1 METALYILIISLFVL
16 NIIILGLFSR
26 NIIKTLDNL
35 YNSLAKDL
43 QNMMIEV
50 FEELKGGALA
60 NFQEH
65 NPIKDALAQ
74 VIMNMV
80 NTDTIS
86 SNVQVIDRDSEG
98 KFTKK

>member
-1 METALYILIISLFVL
+1 MDTVLYVLIVSLFVL
-16 NIIILGLFSR
+16 NVIILGFFSR

-35 YNSLAKDL
+35 YKSLANDL
-43 QNMMIEV
+43 QKMMIEV
-50 FEELKGGALA
+50 FEELKAGAMG
-60 NFQEH
+60 NFTDH